1 MKCIQNNKTKT
12 IERVT
17 NLTASRRVESGD
29 WTYVAKEL
37 WKRDVRDVNINNKN
51 KEAKNANNTLIT

>member
-1 MKCIQNNKTKT
+1 MKCVQNNETKK

-17 NLTASRRVESGD
+17 NLRASKMVLNGG

-37 WKRDVRDVNINNKN
+37 WKRDVRDVNVNHKN
-51 KEAKNANNTLIT
+51 KEAKNAKN

>member
-1 MKCIQNNKTKT
+1 MKCVQNNETKK

-17 NLTASRRVESGD
+17 NLRASKMVLNGG

-37 WKRDVRDVNINNKN
+37 WKRDVRDVSVNHKN
-51 KEAKNANNTLIT
+51 KEAKHAKN

>member
-1 MKCIQNNKTKT
+1 MKCVQNNETKK

-17 NLTASRRVESGD
+17 NLRASKMVLNGG

-37 WKRDVRDVNINNKN
+37 WKRDVRDVNVNHKN
-51 KEAKNANNTLIT
+51 KEAK

>member
-1 MKCIQNNKTKT
+1 MKCVQNNDTKK

-17 NLTASRRVESGD
+17 NIRASRMVLKGG

-37 WKRDVRDVNINNKN
+37 WKRDVRDVNVNHKN
-51 KEAKNANNTLIT
+51 KEAK

>member
-1 MKCIQNNKTKT
+1 MKCVQNNETKK

-17 NLTASRRVESGD
+17 NLRAQDRVLEGG

-37 WKRDVRDVNINNKN
+37 WKRDVRDVNVNHKN
-51 KEAKNANNTLIT
+51 KEAKNDKN

>member
-1 MKCIQNNKTKT
+1 MKWVQNNETKK

-17 NLTASRRVESGD
+17 NLRASKMVLNGG

-37 WKRDVRDVNINNKN
+37 WKRDVRDVNVNHKN
-51 KEAKNANNTLIT
+51 KEAKNAKN

>member
-1 MKCIQNNKTKT
+1 MKCVQNNETKK

-17 NLTASRRVESGD
+17 NIGAHKRVLTGG

-37 WKRDVRDVNINNKN
+37 WKRDVRDVNVNHKN
-51 KEAKNANNTLIT
+51 KEAK

>member
-1 MKCIQNNKTKT
+1 MKCVQNNETKK

-17 NLTASRRVESGD
+17 NIGAHKRVLTGD

-37 WKRDVRDVNINNKN
+37 WKRDVRDVNVKHKN
-51 KEAKNANNTLIT
+51 KEAKNAKN

>member
-1 MKCIQNNKTKT
+1 MKCVQNNETKK

-17 NLTASRRVESGD
+17 NLRASKMVLEGG

-37 WKRDVRDVNINNKN
+37 WKRDVRDVNVNHKN
-51 KEAKNANNTLIT
+51 KEAKTAKN

>member
-1 MKCIQNNKTKT
+1 MKCVQNDSTKK

-17 NLTASRRVESGD
+17 NLMAHSRVIEGG

-37 WKRDVRDVNINNKN
+37 WKRDVRDVNVNHKN
-51 KEAKNANNTLIT
+51 KEAK

>member
-1 MKCIQNNKTKT
+1 MKCVQNNSTKK

-17 NLTASRRVESGD
+17 NLMAHSRVIEGG

-37 WKRDVRDVNINNKN
+37 WKRDVRDVNVKHKN
-51 KEAKNANNTLIT
+51 KEAKNAKNKSIT

>member
-1 MKCIQNNKTKT
+1 MKCVQNNSTKE

-17 NLTASRRVESGD
+17 NIRACERVLNGG

-37 WKRDVRDVNINNKN
+37 WKRDVRDVNVKHKN
-51 KEAKNANNTLIT
+51 KEAKNAKN

>member
-1 MKCIQNNKTKT
+1 MKCVQNNETKK

-17 NLTASRRVESGD
+17 NLWASKMVLNGG

-37 WKRDVRDVNINNKN
+37 WKRDVRDVNVNHKN
-51 KEAKNANNTLIT
+51 KEAKNAKN

>member
-1 MKCIQNNKTKT
+1 MKCVQNNETKK

-17 NLTASRRVESGD
+17 NLRASRMVLEGG

-37 WKRDVRDVNINNKN
+37 WKRDVRDVNVNHKN
-51 KEAKNANNTLIT
+51 KEAKNAKN

>member
-1 MKCIQNNKTKT
+1 MKCVQNNDTKK

-17 NLTASRRVESGD
+17 NIRACKRVLNGG

-37 WKRDVRDVNINNKN
+37 WKRDVRDVNVNHKN
-51 KEAKNANNTLIT
+51 KEAK

>member
-1 MKCIQNNKTKT
+1 MKCVQNNETKK

-17 NLTASRRVESGD
+17 NLRAQDRVLEGG

-37 WKRDVRDVNINNKN
+37 WKRDVRDVNVNHKN
-51 KEAKNANNTLIT
+51 KEAK